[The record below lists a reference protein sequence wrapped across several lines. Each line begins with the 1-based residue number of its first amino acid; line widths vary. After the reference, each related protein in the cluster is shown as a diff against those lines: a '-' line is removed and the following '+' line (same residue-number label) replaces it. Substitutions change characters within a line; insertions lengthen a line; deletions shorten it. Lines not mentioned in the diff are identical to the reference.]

1 MNPLRKLP
9 WFFPGMG
16 AFLYLTGMND
26 EFLHIVGDLW
36 LDVGRWGQTG
46 LVIALLALVAYFTL
60 GRIQPPALGLPLGG
74 PGRRHDPFCLTMN
87 FSPMKRC
94 VR

>member
-9 WFFPGMG
+9 WFFPGLG

-26 EFLHIVGDLW
+26 EFLHIVGELW

-46 LVIALLALVAYFTL
+46 LVLALLVLVAYFTL
-60 GRIQPPALGLPLGG
+60 DALNRRRSAYRSAIRAAYTTRSSNSQTPPL
-74 PGRRHDPFCLTMN
+74 
-87 FSPMKRC
+87 
-94 VR
+94 

>member
-1 MNPLRKLP
+1 
-9 WFFPGMG
+9 MG

-46 LVIALLALVAYFTL
+46 LVIALLVLVAYFTL
-60 GRIQPPALGLPLGG
+60 DALN
-74 PGRRHDPFCLTMN
+74 RRR
-87 FSPMKRC
+87 SAYRSA
-94 VR
+94 VRAADTTRSARL

>member
-26 EFLHIVGDLW
+26 EFLHIVGELW

-46 LVIALLALVAYFTL
+46 VVLALLALVAYFTL
-60 GRIQPPALGLPLGG
+60 DALNRRRSAYRSAIRAADVTRPPIPQAPQ
-74 PGRRHDPFCLTMN
+74 
-87 FSPMKRC
+87 
-94 VR
+94 

>member
-46 LVIALLALVAYFTL
+46 LVLALLAVVTYFTL
-60 GRIQPPALGLPLGG
+60 DALN
-74 PGRRHDPFCLTMN
+74 RRRSAYRSAIRAADTTRYSRP
-87 FSPMKRC
+87 
-94 VR
+94 

>member
-9 WFFPGMG
+9 WFFPGLG

-36 LDVGRWGQTG
+36 LDLTRWGQTG
-46 LVIALLALVAYFTL
+46 VVLALLALVAYFTL
-60 GRIQPPALGLPLGG
+60 DALN
-74 PGRRHDPFCLTMN
+74 RRRSAYRSAIRVARTTRSSNP
-87 FSPMKRC
+87 
-94 VR
+94 

>member
-1 MNPLRKLP
+1 VNPLRKLP
-9 WFFPGMG
+9 WFFPGLG

-46 LVIALLALVAYFTL
+46 VVLALLALVAYFTL
-60 GRIQPPALGLPLGG
+60 DALN
-74 PGRRHDPFCLTMN
+74 RRRSAYRSTVRSAHATRSS
-87 FSPMKRC
+87 SP
-94 VR
+94 

>member
-9 WFFPGMG
+9 WFFPGLG

-46 LVIALLALVAYFTL
+46 VVLALLALVAYFTL
-60 GRIQPPALGLPLGG
+60 DALN
-74 PGRRHDPFCLTMN
+74 RRRSAYHSTIRAADTTRSARL
-87 FSPMKRC
+87 
-94 VR
+94 

>member
-46 LVIALLALVAYFTL
+46 LVLALLALVAYFTL
-60 GRIQPPALGLPLGG
+60 DALN
-74 PGRRHDPFCLTMN
+74 RRRSAYH
-87 FSPMKRC
+87 SA
-94 VR
+94 VRAADTTRSSCP